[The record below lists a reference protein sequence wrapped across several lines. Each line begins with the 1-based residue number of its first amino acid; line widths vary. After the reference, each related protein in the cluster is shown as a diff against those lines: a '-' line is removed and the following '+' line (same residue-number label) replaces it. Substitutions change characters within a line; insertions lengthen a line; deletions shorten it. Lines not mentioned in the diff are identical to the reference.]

1 MSAID
6 PYAETIDG
14 YDPTNIILFILV
26 WRRTEP
32 KIKFE
37 FPKGGVLYGD
47 SKPDPATETI
57 AYLLEI
63 LPLHFVKRYT

>member
-47 SKPDPATETI
+47 SKPDLATETI

-63 LPLHFVKRYT
+63 CLCTL